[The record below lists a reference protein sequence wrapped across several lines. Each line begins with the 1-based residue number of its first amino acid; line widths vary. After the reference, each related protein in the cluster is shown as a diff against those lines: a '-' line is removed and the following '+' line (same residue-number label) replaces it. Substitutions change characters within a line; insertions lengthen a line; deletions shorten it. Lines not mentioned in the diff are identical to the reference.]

1 MMRKHFNILLLFLST
16 IPLNSCITYSFTG
29 ASIPVSA
36 KTISIAYIE
45 NNADFVNP
53 TLSETLTTALRNR
66 FTAQTSLTLI
76 PSGGDLQFEGEITN
90 YSTSPQA
97 IQGDD
102 YAALTRLTVSVRIK
116 FINLVEPDKNY
127 ETTFSAY
134 EDFNSDL
141 NLTSVQDGL
150 IEVIKVILI
159 DDIFNK
165 AVVNW

>member
-1 MMRKHFNILLLFLST
+1 MRKHFNILLLFLSA
-16 IPLNSCITYSFTG
+16 IIFNSCITYSFTG

-116 FINLVEPDKNY
+116 FVNLIEPDKNY

-150 IEVIKVILI
+150 IEVIKVMLI

>member
-1 MMRKHFNILLLFLST
+1 MIRKHFNILLLFLSA
-16 IPLNSCITYSFTG
+16 IPLNSCVTYSFTG

-116 FINLVEPDKNY
+116 FVNLIEPDKNY

-150 IEVIKVILI
+150 IEVIKVMLI

>member
-1 MMRKHFNILLLFLST
+1 MIRKHFNILLLLLSA
-16 IPLNSCITYSFTG
+16 IPLNSCVTYSFTG

-116 FINLVEPDKNY
+116 FVNLIEPDKNY

-150 IEVIKVILI
+150 IEVIKVMLI